1 MNSLQ
6 LKAIG
11 ENGIPFSGI
20 FLLKGVTK
28 KVAKNGKSYLLV
40 EVGDRFGSFSFNIYE
55 DSPIFGLMLN
65 GPREAFL
72 RIDGLSE
79 IYNDRFSPRIQSIR
93 RIPAEEIRRE
103 NLEKD
108 LIAGPNE
115 SPEALRQELESYR
128 QMIGHEGLRQTV
140 QNALLEVDDK
150 FWTHTAAVSMHHA
163 YRCGLLEHSVHVAR
177 AGIKLLPAYPFI
189 NGDLAIA
196 GMLLHDVG
204 KTLEYDGE
212 TAFERTRAGLLQGH
226 VVLGYRIVRKAAMK
240 AGLDDDLLVQL
251 EHIILSHQGLLE
263 YGAAALPATPEGVF
277 VALVDNLDAK
287 LNMVER
293 TLETAPDGQE
303 FSDRIPGLENVRL
316 YTGGRQD

>member
-6 LKAIG
+6 LKTIR
-11 ENGIPFSGI
+11 ENGVPFSGI
-20 FLLKGVTK
+20 FLLKAVNK
-28 KVAKNGKSYLLV
+28 KVAKNGRTYLFV
-40 EVGDRFGSFSFNIYE
+40 EVGDRFGTFTFNIYD
-55 DSPIFGLMLN
+55 DSPIFSLLLN
-65 GPREAFL
+65 GSKEAFL

-79 IYNDRFSPRIQSIR
+79 IYNDRFSPRIQSVR
-93 RIPAEEIRRE
+93 RIPAQEIHDN

-108 LIAGPNE
+108 LIAGPKE
-115 SPEALRQELESYR
+115 GVDDLRRELESYVK
-128 QMIGHEGLRQTV
+128 MIGHGGLRQTV
-140 QNALLEVDDK
+140 QNALQEVDDK
-150 FWTHTAAVSMHHA
+150 FWTHTAAISMHHA

-189 NGDLAIA
+189 NADLAIA

-204 KTLEYDGE
+204 KTLEYEGE
-212 TAFERTRAGLLQGH
+212 TSFERTRAGLLQGH

-263 YGAAALPATPEGVF
+263 YGAAALPSTPEGVF
-277 VALVDNLDAK
+277 VAMIDNLDAK

-293 TLETAPDGQE
+293 TLENTPDSQE
-303 FSDRIPGLENVRL
+303 FSDKIPGLENVKL
-316 YTGGRQD
+316 YTGGRSE